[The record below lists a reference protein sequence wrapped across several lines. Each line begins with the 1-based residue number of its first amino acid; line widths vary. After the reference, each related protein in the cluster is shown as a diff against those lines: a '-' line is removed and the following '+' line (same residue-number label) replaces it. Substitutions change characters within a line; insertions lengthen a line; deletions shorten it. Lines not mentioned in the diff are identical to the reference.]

1 MSHIFKM
8 SNNSYEFNLYDNSCN
23 SFANFMLF
31 NKSKSKNKAI
41 DLIQIK
47 TNKTNKKDQSF
58 NTIDLNPTFSEQF
71 KSKSNSKEDKLL
83 DHLHSSNFLKR
94 KNTLL
99 VNHLK
104 NNQLLTDEDYVTDLE
119 FYNNFENILKNNQ
132 NSIDSL
138 RNGDTKNNTTKLIS
152 LKQNFMKSC
161 SCTDL
166 SSDSCLS
173 NMSSNDF
180 YYETRNSNYLESLAR
195 DKPTVIYS
203 MYSTPPNLK
212 RNNNNE
218 NFILNQS
225 TDHNS
230 VSSIVLNKRKQTN
243 KRPKTSTRKTK
254 HKNLNEYNT
263 SNKFEEENYSEIKSI
278 DLFETK
284 NESKF
289 DLVEW
294 TQWRKQLNDYL
305 IAEVGNSFEH
315 DYSDLIDKIETENL
329 FSIINYLRSGFDK
342 KAYKVYGIPRVK
354 LNDYEKISL
363 KSPKITTGVNVKEK
377 IKAFEKVA
385 ISNQTIGA
393 SQNKVKNLKKEQNL
407 LDEIKAKLKHR
418 NTEHIY
424 YNENNNIFLK
434 PKIQLSK

>member
-1 MSHIFKM
+1 M

-31 NKSKSKNKAI
+31 NKFKSKNKA

-47 TNKTNKKDQSF
+47 NKTNKKDQSF

-71 KSKSNSKEDKLL
+71 KSKSNTKEDKLL

-132 NSIDSL
+132 NSIDSF
-138 RNGDTKNNTTKLIS
+138 RNGDPKNNTTKLIS

-173 NMSSNDF
+173 NLSSNDF

-212 RNNNNE
+212 RNNNEKLN
-218 NFILNQS
+218 IINQS

-243 KRPKTSTRKTK
+243 KKPKTSTRKTK
-254 HKNLNEYNT
+254 HKDLNENT
-263 SNKFEEENYSEIKSI
+263 LNKFDEENYSEINSI

-284 NESKF
+284 NESKL
-289 DLVEW
+289 DLVKW

-305 IAEVGNSFEH
+305 IAEGNSFEH
-315 DYSDLIDKIETENL
+315 DYSDLIDKIEPENL

-342 KAYKVYGIPRVK
+342 NTYKVYGIPRVK
-354 LNDYEKISL
+354 LNDYEKIEKISL

-385 ISNQTIGA
+385 ISNQTMGT
-393 SQNKVKNLKKEQNL
+393 STKKVKNLKKEQNL
-407 LDEIKAKLKHR
+407 LDEIKAKIKHR